1 MLEPGLAHLPGHVHH
16 QPPAGCRTA
25 GDGGGRGR
33 TALPGRCRGFAGRAG
48 GVGRAG
54 HGGGTG
60 TPCGRPVQKWCTAK
74 PSPTS
79 STRQSATS
87 VFGSIPQR
95 TRSQTGIRS
104 ASASP
109 QRSRAGRAGRS
120 GLRVRR
126 RDRGRG
132 RFPGGR
138 RGRGRIRRRGRGR
151 RRRRDRVPGR
161 RRRIRV
167 RPVLP
172 LRARGLVAFD
182 ALARSEPVLRP
193 GLGPGLRRA
202 PRTGRALRRFASLPA
217 LLAAP
222 HGRPRRRDSLG
233 PRHDRGIRFGAA
245 PSACVLGT
253 ARVAR
258 VRCNGGS
265 AWLREGGAV
274 AVSGVPPAGRPVSGA
289 GTGHGSGGVLL
300 GGQQRPGAG
309 RRIGPRG
316 GWAHPAPRQP
326 VRAPPGR
333 TRAGSGP
340 GAPGRPAP
348 RRTPG
353 ATTGVRALGSGTR
366 RVRLRRRFP
375 PPLSCSP
382 RGPASRRASGGAPS
396 CSPGPPPS
404 PAPSE
409 RSSPG
414 SARRLPALPPSAGMS
429 GGGVPHDV
437 SRGSRSSSGSRGSRG
452 SHGSPRA
459 PAALLDGAG
468 WGLLPLLV
476 RSCPP
481 TVGRLDRLR

>member
-1 MLEPGLAHLPGHVHH
+1 M
-16 QPPAGCRTA
+16 
-25 GDGGGRGR
+25 
-33 TALPGRCRGFAGRAG
+33 
-48 GVGRAG
+48 
-54 HGGGTG
+54 
-60 TPCGRPVQKWCTAK
+60 
-74 PSPTS
+74 
-79 STRQSATS
+79 
-87 VFGSIPQR
+87 
-95 TRSQTGIRS
+95 
-104 ASASP
+104 
-109 QRSRAGRAGRS
+109 
-120 GLRVRR
+120 
-126 RDRGRG
+126 
-132 RFPGGR
+132 
-138 RGRGRIRRRGRGR
+138 
-151 RRRRDRVPGR
+151 
-161 RRRIRV
+161 
-167 RPVLP
+167 
-172 LRARGLVAFD
+172 AFD

-258 VRCNGGS
+258 VRCDGGS
-265 AWLREGGAV
+265 AWLRESGAV

-353 ATTGVRALGSGTR
+353 ATTGVRALDSGTR

-375 PPLSCSP
+375 STVLFSARSGLPAGVRGRTVLLSGASAVACTVRAFIARLRAAAPGASALRRHVGGRRSP
-382 RGPASRRASGGAPS
+382 RCLPRFPQFQRFPRFPRLPGLPQPCSTGPGGGCSR
-396 CSPGPPPS
+396 CSF
-404 PAPSE
+404 AH
-409 RSSPG
+409 
-414 SARRLPALPPSAGMS
+414 ARRQ
-429 GGGVPHDV
+429 
-437 SRGSRSSSGSRGSRG
+437 
-452 SHGSPRA
+452 
-459 PAALLDGAG
+459 
-468 WGLLPLLV
+468 
-476 RSCPP
+476 
-481 TVGRLDRLR
+481 